1 MAALIS
7 VCDFMQQVQEDL
19 SSPTTSTFTSHM
31 GHCKATAN
39 SLEEALDA
47 DRAVLQK
54 MRKAAKAEH
63 SCGQDLIN
71 HLAAHIAAQE
81 KFSANYQL
89 EGEEQLANA
98 FSTFAAFSQEL
109 LTAVRSLLQSL
120 YHNINFSLE
129 SLIKGDMKELKG
141 EFKKPFEKACKDY
154 ESKLTKIEKEKRE
167 LAKQHG
173 MVRSELCSGEIAEEM
188 EKERRTFQLNMC
200 EYLIKVNEIK
210 TKKGIDLLQNHIKHC
225 SSQFNFFQECLN
237 ATAKLK
243 NFTEKL
249 IPELQS
255 LKARQDEEKK
265 QLCALRDQLKAV
277 LQLEQK
283 EVKPDP
289 SSQGSTLTGCW
300 LPCHSFPPAQS
311 SPSCLLDTGSK
322 QARYNMHQLQ
332 GNKQYGTEKTGT
344 LFKKSDGL
352 RKVWQKRKCTIRNGY
367 LTISHSMPNRPPAKL
382 NLLTCQVK
390 LNAED
395 KKCFDL
401 VSCECWR
408 LSHGSSRKCL
418 EDNRTYRF
426 LAEDEQDC
434 VAWVSVLSN
443 SKEEALNVAFSKVQD
458 GGESSREE
466 LTRAI
471 IKEVRGMPGNREC
484 CDCSAPDPTWLSINL
499 GILICIECSGIHRE
513 MGVHVSRIQSLSLD
527 KLATS
532 ELLLARNISNVGFN
546 DIMEANLPSFSAK
559 PAVHSDMAFRKN
571 FIISKYVEK
580 KYAKRSPASQCPN
593 LPEAIKN
600 KDIFSLLQAYAEN
613 MDLSEP
619 VQAPLQEPGET
630 ILHLA
635 VLLSDQTS
643 LHIVDFL
650 VQNSGSLEKQTVVGN
665 TPLHYCCT
673 HNKPECL
680 KLLLKAKA
688 SIAIAN
694 KAGETALD
702 IARRTR
708 HPQCELLAQNNQF
721 NPRVDVE
728 YEWWLGQDDMYES
741 DEDLDEKLGLVKR
754 GSAHPQS
761 CCHPPATASRLEAA
775 EPVPQGR
782 RLDIYALPHT
792 HLHSLDMPPALP
804 YLPSFPPQRAMSAP
818 EGSRPRLLTSLSNFA
833 EDTRTR
839 KSPPL
844 PLSIKHKRTSS
855 EPAPWVPL
863 SPEKPSLAILASG
876 NEQTS
881 PEEART
887 GHAMGIGRAGGPP
900 AGVLF
905 AHSVTR
911 SRTVLHSVAQEWWL
925 LLSTGVVHLCL
936 KVGGRDHPACVVGA
950 LKAMDCLYT
959 PVPSKAGQP
968 GPHRSLQESEPCC
981 GHPPHVPPPLPQ
993 RSSLNKLLL
1002 RRVRALYDCNAD
1014 REDELTF
1021 RTGEIIVVSEKED
1034 SNWWKGWIE
1043 GQPHRRGAFP
1053 ASFVH
1058 VLNE

>member
-7 VCDFMQQVQEDL
+7 VCDFVQQAQEDL
-19 SSPTTSTFTSHM
+19 SSPTTSAFTSHM
-31 GHCKATAN
+31 GRCKATVN

-63 SCGQDLIN
+63 SCGQDLIS
-71 HLAAHIAAQE
+71 HLEAHIAAQE

-89 EGEEQLANA
+89 EGEEQLASA
-98 FSTFAAFSQEL
+98 FSTFAAFSREL
-109 LTAVRSLLQSL
+109 LTAVRSLWQSL

-129 SLIKGDMKELKG
+129 SLIKGDMKDLKG

-154 ESKLTKIEKEKRE
+154 ESKLAKIEKEKRE

-173 MVRSELCSGEIAEEM
+173 MVRSEVSGGEIAEEM

-210 TKKGIDLLQNHIKHC
+210 TKKGIDLLQNQIKHC
-225 SSQFNFFQECLN
+225 GSQLNFFQECLN
-237 ATAKLK
+237 TTAKLQK
-243 NFTEKL
+243 FTEKL

-255 LKARQDEEKK
+255 MKIRQDEEKQ
-265 QLCALRDQLKAV
+265 QLCSLRDQLKMA

-283 EVKPDP
+283 EDP
-289 SSQGSTLTGCW
+289 GN
-300 LPCHSFPPAQS
+300 
-311 SPSCLLDTGSK
+311 K
-322 QARYNMHQLQ
+322 QAGYNMHQLQ
-332 GNKQYGTEKTGT
+332 GNKQYGTAKSGT

-352 RKVWQKRKCTIRNGY
+352 RKVWQKRKCTISNGY
-367 LTISHSMPNRPPAKL
+367 LTISHSMLNRPPTKL

-390 LNAED
+390 LNMDD

-401 VSCECWR
+401 VS
-408 LSHGSSRKCL
+408 H
-418 EDNRTYRF
+418 NRTYRF

-443 SKEEALNVAFSKVQD
+443 SKEEALNVAFSKAQG
-458 GGESSREE
+458 GGESSQEE
-466 LTRAI
+466 LTQAI

-513 MGVHVSRIQSLSLD
+513 MGVHLSRIQSLSLD

-532 ELLLARNISNVGFN
+532 ELLLARNISNSGFN
-546 DIMEANLPSFSAK
+546 DIMEASLPSYSLK
-559 PAVHSDMAFRKN
+559 PTVHSDMAFRKN

-580 KYAKRSPASQCPN
+580 KYAKRIPAAQCSS
-593 LPEAIKN
+593 LPEAVKD
-600 KDIFSLLQAYAEN
+600 KDIFSLLQACAKN
-613 MDLSEP
+613 VDLSEP
-619 VQAPLQEPGET
+619 VLAPLQEPGET

-635 VLLSDQTS
+635 VLLSDRTS

-650 VQNSGSLEKQTVVGN
+650 VQNSGSLAKQTVEGN
-665 TPLHYCCT
+665 TPLHYCCY
-673 HNKPECL
+673 HNKPECV

-688 SIAIAN
+688 NIAITNEAR
-694 KAGETALD
+694 ETALD
-702 IARRTR
+702 VARRMR
-708 HPQCELLAQNNQF
+708 HPLCEELLLQAQSNQF
-721 NPRVDVE
+721 NPNVHVE

-741 DEDLDEKLGLVKR
+741 DEDLDEKLGPVKR
-754 GSAHPQS
+754 GSTRPQS
-761 CCHPPATASRLEAA
+761 CYHPPAAVPRPEAA
-775 EPVPQGR
+775 GAVPWGQW
-782 RLDIYALPHT
+782 PHT
-792 HLHSLDMPPALP
+792 CPPPAAHLYSLNMPPAPSCVPPSLP
-804 YLPSFPPQRAMSAP
+804 QWAKPAPQGAYSP
-818 EGSRPRLLTSLSNFA
+818 FLTSSSVFA
-833 EDTRTR
+833 EDTRSR

-863 SPEKPSLAILASG
+863 SPEQPSPTSLAS
-876 NEQTS
+876 
-881 PEEART
+881 
-887 GHAMGIGRAGGPP
+887 
-900 AGVLF
+900 
-905 AHSVTR
+905 
-911 SRTVLHSVAQEWWL
+911 
-925 LLSTGVVHLCL
+925 
-936 KVGGRDHPACVVGA
+936 GA
-950 LKAMDCLYT
+950 LKATDPLCM
-959 PVPSKAGQP
+959 P
-968 GPHRSLQESEPCC
+968 GPHRSLQEPDPCS
-981 GHPPHVPPPLPQ
+981 GSTQDIPPLLPR
-993 RSSLNKLLL
+993 RSSLNRLLL
-1002 RRVRALYDCNAD
+1002 HRVRALYDCDAD

-1043 GQPHRRGAFP
+1043 GQPHRQGVFP

>member
-7 VCDFMQQVQEDL
+7 VCDFVQQAQEDL
-19 SSPTTSTFTSHM
+19 SSPTTSAFASHM
-31 GHCKATAN
+31 GRCKATVN

-63 SCGQDLIN
+63 SCGQDLIS
-71 HLAAHIAAQE
+71 HLEAHISSQE

-89 EGEEQLANA
+89 EGEEQLASA
-98 FSTFAAFSQEL
+98 FSTFAAFSREL
-109 LTAVRSLLQSL
+109 LTAVRSLWQSL

-129 SLIKGDMKELKG
+129 SLIKGDMKDLKG

-154 ESKLTKIEKEKRE
+154 ESKLAKIEKEKRE

-173 MVRSELCSGEIAEEM
+173 MVRSEVSGGEIAEEM

-210 TKKGIDLLQNHIKHC
+210 TKKGIDLLQNQIKHC
-225 SSQFNFFQECLN
+225 GSQLNFFQECLN
-237 ATAKLK
+237 TTAKLQK
-243 NFTEKL
+243 FTEKL

-255 LKARQDEEKK
+255 MKIRQDEEKQ
-265 QLCALRDQLKAV
+265 QLCSLRDQLKKA

-283 EVKPDP
+283 EDP
-289 SSQGSTLTGCW
+289 
-300 LPCHSFPPAQS
+300 
-311 SPSCLLDTGSK
+311 GSK
-322 QARYNMHQLQ
+322 PAGYNMHQLQ
-332 GNKQYGTEKTGT
+332 GNKQYGTEKSGT

-352 RKVWQKRKCTIRNGY
+352 RKVWQKRKCTISNGY
-367 LTISHSMPNRPPAKL
+367 LTISHSTLNRPPTKL

-390 LNAED
+390 LNMD
-395 KKCFDL
+395 DRKCFDL
-401 VSCECWR
+401 VS
-408 LSHGSSRKCL
+408 H
-418 EDNRTYRF
+418 NRTYRF

-443 SKEEALNVAFSKVQD
+443 SKEDALNVAFSKAQ
-458 GGESSREE
+458 GRGESSQEE
-466 LTRAI
+466 LTQAI

-513 MGVHVSRIQSLSLD
+513 MGVHLSRIQSLSLD
-527 KLATS
+527 KLSTS
-532 ELLLARNISNVGFN
+532 ELLLARNISNSGFN
-546 DIMEANLPSFSAK
+546 NIMEANLPSYSLK
-559 PAVHSDMAFRKN
+559 PTVHSDMAFRKN

-580 KYAKRSPASQCPN
+580 KYAKRSPGDQCSSV
-593 LPEAIKN
+593 PEAVKN

-613 MDLSEP
+613 VDLSEP
-619 VQAPLQEPGET
+619 VLAPLQEPGET

-635 VLLSDQTS
+635 VLLSDRTS

-650 VQNSGSLEKQTVVGN
+650 VQNSGSLAKQTVEGN
-665 TPLHYCCT
+665 TPLHYCCY
-673 HNKPECL
+673 HNKPECV

-688 SIAIAN
+688 NIAIPNEAR
-694 KAGETALD
+694 ETALD
-702 IARRTR
+702 VARRMR
-708 HPQCELLAQNNQF
+708 HPLCEELLLQAQSNQF
-721 NPRVDVE
+721 NPNVHVE
-728 YEWWLGQDDMYES
+728 YEWWLGQDDVYES
-741 DEDLDEKLGLVKR
+741 DEDLDEKALAWGHVCHCCPLFHCAGAIPALSNPQISLSQLGPVKR

-761 CCHPPATASRLEAA
+761 CYHPPAALPRPEAA
-775 EPVPQGR
+775 G
-782 RLDIYALPHT
+782 ALPWGQWPHT
-792 HLHSLDMPPALP
+792 CPPPAAHLCSLDMLPASSCVPPFFPQWAKPVLPDFPSASPSSASNLMHFSSQTCKQRKENPCPCVCAHSPLELHSKSPAQRQLGADPLSVLALC
-804 YLPSFPPQRAMSAP
+804 LAPQGAYSP
-818 EGSRPRLLTSLSNFA
+818 FLTSSSVFA
-833 EDTRTR
+833 EDTRSK

-863 SPEKPSLAILASG
+863 SPEQPSPASLAS
-876 NEQTS
+876 
-881 PEEART
+881 
-887 GHAMGIGRAGGPP
+887 
-900 AGVLF
+900 
-905 AHSVTR
+905 
-911 SRTVLHSVAQEWWL
+911 
-925 LLSTGVVHLCL
+925 
-936 KVGGRDHPACVVGA
+936 GA
-950 LKAMDCLYT
+950 LKAMDPLCM
-959 PVPSKAGQP
+959 P
-968 GPHRSLQESEPCC
+968 GPHQSLQDPDPCS
-981 GHPPHVPPPLPQ
+981 GSTRDVPPLLPR
-993 RSSLNKLLL
+993 RSSLNRLLL

-1043 GQPHRRGAFP
+1043 GQPHRQGVFP

>member
-7 VCDFMQQVQEDL
+7 VCDFVRQAQEDL
-19 SSPTTSTFTSHM
+19 SSPTTSAFASHM
-31 GHCKATAN
+31 GRCKATAN

-63 SCGQDLIN
+63 SCGQDLIS
-71 HLAAHIAAQE
+71 HLEAHIAAQE

-89 EGEEQLANA
+89 EGEEQLASA
-98 FSTFAAFSQEL
+98 FSTFAAFSREL
-109 LTAVRSLLQSL
+109 LTAVRSLWQSL

-154 ESKLTKIEKEKRE
+154 ESKLAKIEKEKRE

-173 MVRSELCSGEIAEEM
+173 MVRSEVSGGEIAEEM

-237 ATAKLK
+237 TMTKLK
-243 NFTEKL
+243 KFTEKL

-255 LKARQDEEKK
+255 MKIRQDEEKK
-265 QLCALRDQLKAV
+265 QLCSLRDQLKMA

-283 EVKPDP
+283 EDP
-289 SSQGSTLTGCW
+289 GN
-300 LPCHSFPPAQS
+300 
-311 SPSCLLDTGSK
+311 K
-322 QARYNMHQLQ
+322 QAGYNMHQLQ
-332 GNKQYGTEKTGT
+332 GNKQYGTEKSGT

-352 RKVWQKRKCTIRNGY
+352 RKVWQKRKCTISNGY

-390 LNAED
+390 PNTDD

-401 VSCECWR
+401 VS
-408 LSHGSSRKCL
+408 H
-418 EDNRTYRF
+418 NRTYRF

-434 VAWVSVLSN
+434 AAWVSVLSN
-443 SKEEALNVAFSKVQD
+443 SKEEALNVAFSKAQC
-458 GGESSREE
+458 GGESSQEE

-513 MGVHVSRIQSLSLD
+513 MGVHLSRIQSLSLD

-532 ELLLARNISNVGFN
+532 ELLLARNISNSGFN
-546 DIMEANLPSFSAK
+546 NIMEANLPSFFLK
-559 PAVHSDMAFRKN
+559 PTVHSDMAFRKN

-580 KYAKRSPASQCPN
+580 KYAKRSPAAQCSG
-593 LPEAIKN
+593 LPEAIKD

-613 MDLSEP
+613 VDLSDP
-619 VQAPLQEPGET
+619 VLAPLQEPGET

-635 VLLSDQTS
+635 VLLSDRTS

-650 VQNSGSLEKQTVVGN
+650 VQNSRSLTKQTAEGN
-665 TPLHYCCT
+665 TPLHYCCS
-673 HNKPECL
+673 HNKPECV

-688 SIAIAN
+688 NIAITN
-694 KAGETALD
+694 KVGETPLD
-702 IARRTR
+702 VARRMR
-708 HPQCELLAQNNQF
+708 HPLCEELLLQAQSNQF
-721 NPRVDVE
+721 NPNVHVE

-741 DEDLDEKLGLVKR
+741 DEDLDEKLGPVKR
-754 GSAHPQS
+754 GSARPQS
-761 CCHPPATASRLEAA
+761 CYHPTTAAPRLEAA
-775 EPVPQGR
+775 GAVPWGR
-782 RLDIYALPHT
+782 WPDTCPPPATRLC
-792 HLHSLDMPPALP
+792 SLDVPPAPSYMPP
-804 YLPSFPPQRAMSAP
+804 FPPQQAKPAP
-818 EGSRPRLLTSLSNFA
+818 QGAYPPFLTVSSVF
-833 EDTRTR
+833 EDTRSR
-839 KSPPL
+839 RSPPL
-844 PLSIKHKRTSS
+844 SLSIKHKRTSS

-863 SPEKPSLAILASG
+863 SPEQPSPTSLAS
-876 NEQTS
+876 
-881 PEEART
+881 
-887 GHAMGIGRAGGPP
+887 
-900 AGVLF
+900 
-905 AHSVTR
+905 
-911 SRTVLHSVAQEWWL
+911 
-925 LLSTGVVHLCL
+925 
-936 KVGGRDHPACVVGA
+936 GA
-950 LKAMDCLYT
+950 LKAMDPFCM
-959 PVPSKAGQP
+959 P
-968 GPHRSLQESEPCC
+968 GPHQSLQEPDPCSSRAQDVL
-981 GHPPHVPPPLPQ
+981 PLLPQ
-993 RSSLNKLLL
+993 RSSLNRLLL
-1002 RRVRALYDCNAD
+1002 FRVRALYDCDAD

-1043 GQPHRRGAFP
+1043 GQPHRQGVFP

>member
-1 MAALIS
+1 MMASGREHIL
-7 VCDFMQQVQEDL
+7 
-19 SSPTTSTFTSHM
+19 TFHL
-31 GHCKATAN
+31 H
-39 SLEEALDA
+39 SLETIH
-47 DRAVLQK
+47 VFP
-54 MRKAAKAEH
+54 
-63 SCGQDLIN
+63 DLIN
-71 HLAAHIAAQE
+71 HLEAHIAAQE

-109 LTAVRSLLQSL
+109 LTAVRSLVGSSVPCVTIEQGPWLAGVCGWGGSP
-120 YHNINFSLE
+120 
-129 SLIKGDMKELKG
+129 GR
-141 EFKKPFEKACKDY
+141 FKKPFEKACKDY
-154 ESKLTKIEKEKRE
+154 ESKLTRIEKEKRE

-173 MVRSELCSGEIAEEM
+173 MVRSEVSSGEIAEEM

-225 SSQFNFFQECLN
+225 RAEVHGALLLLLCELSLCFGTL
-237 ATAKLK
+237 KLK
-243 NFTEKL
+243 T
-249 IPELQS
+249 
-255 LKARQDEEKK
+255 RQDEEKK
-265 QLCALRDQLKAV
+265 QLCALRDQLKAA

-283 EVKPDP
+283 E
-289 SSQGSTLTGCW
+289 
-300 LPCHSFPPAQS
+300 
-311 SPSCLLDTGSK
+311 DTGSK
-322 QARYNMHQLQ
+322 QAGYNMHQLQ

-367 LTISHSMPNRPPAKL
+367 LTISHSTPNRPPAKL

-390 LNAED
+390 PNVDD

-401 VSCECWR
+401 VS
-408 LSHGSSRKCL
+408 H
-418 EDNRTYRF
+418 NRTYRF

-443 SKEEALNVAFSKVQD
+443 SKEEALNVAFSKAQG

-532 ELLLARNISNVGFN
+532 ELLLARNISNAGFN
-546 DIMEANLPSFSAK
+546 DIMEANLSSFSAK
-559 PAVHSDMAFRKN
+559 PVVHSDMAFRKN

-580 KYAKRSPASQCPN
+580 KYAKRSPAAQCPS
-593 LPEAIKN
+593 LPEAVKN
-600 KDIFSLLQAYAEN
+600 KDVFSLLQAYAEN

-619 VQAPLQEPGET
+619 VQAPLQVWHLEPGET

-708 HPQCELLAQNNQF
+708 HPQCELLLLQAQNNQF

-741 DEDLDEKLGLVKR
+741 DEDLDEKVRPLHGPETLEDSGL
-754 GSAHPQS
+754 
-761 CCHPPATASRLEAA
+761 C
-775 EPVPQGR
+775 
-782 RLDIYALPHT
+782 
-792 HLHSLDMPPALP
+792 MPPQAL
-804 YLPSFPPQRAMSAP
+804 LPPHWSGCSCSGRSPL
-818 EGSRPRLLTSLSNFA
+818 SRCLWTDAQAARSLVWNSVPSKLPA
-833 EDTRTR
+833 CAW
-839 KSPPL
+839 PPL
-844 PLSIKHKRTSS
+844 P
-855 EPAPWVPL
+855 
-863 SPEKPSLAILASG
+863 SLL
-876 NEQTS
+876 QD
-881 PEEART
+881 P
-887 GHAMGIGRAGGPP
+887 
-900 AGVLF
+900 
-905 AHSVTR
+905 
-911 SRTVLHSVAQEWWL
+911 
-925 LLSTGVVHLCL
+925 
-936 KVGGRDHPACVVGA
+936 
-950 LKAMDCLYT
+950 
-959 PVPSKAGQP
+959 
-968 GPHRSLQESEPCC
+968 QES
-981 GHPPHVPPPLPQ
+981 
-993 RSSLNKLLL
+993 SSPTSGLDQGVRRFDNALSCLQNKLLL

-1043 GQPHRRGAFP
+1043 GQPHRRGVFP